1 MKLAA
6 SECKEVW
13 QTFHIALRNF
23 TPWVGNKIN
32 LFMILTWKY
41 NTNNIVVHTGVR
53 TIASEKNCSP
63 DNYPADNCPLDDSP
77 RIIALRTIAPEEYWP
92 GKIAPPENC
101 LPDNC
106 PRGILA
112 PGNYILH
119 NWPGLLL
126 PKKNSKGNCPLT
138 ISPWK
143 LSSRKITFQMICC
156 LHNYPSDK

>member
-1 MKLAA
+1 
-6 SECKEVW
+6 
-13 QTFHIALRNF
+13 
-23 TPWVGNKIN
+23 
-32 LFMILTWKY
+32 MILTWKY

-53 TIASEKNCSP
+53 TIVSEKNCSP
-63 DNYPADNCPLDDSP
+63 DNYPTDKCPLDDSP
-77 RIIALRTIAPEEYWP
+77 RIIVLRTIAPEEYWS
-92 GKIAPPENC
+92 GKIAPQKIAFLTIVSEEYWLRGNC
-101 LPDNC
+101 
-106 PRGILA
+106 ILD
-112 PGNYILH
+112 